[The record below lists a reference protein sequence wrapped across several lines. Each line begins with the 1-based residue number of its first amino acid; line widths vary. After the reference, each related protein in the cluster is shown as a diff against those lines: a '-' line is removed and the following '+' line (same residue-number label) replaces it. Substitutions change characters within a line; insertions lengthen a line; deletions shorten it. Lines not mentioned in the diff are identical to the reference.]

1 MQRKNMTK
9 RQHLRY
15 TNPVTMKRPARASRT
30 LIMIAGGLCAW
41 MLASVS
47 WAQALEQKI
56 WSQADSGQW
65 FWTDPKTDFSPEQIQ
80 VAFKNAVAEKM
91 ALLDP
96 EFSSTIFLAND
107 IRLVKGKAKA
117 KKKYSDHPEKA
128 DDIRIE
134 TEWRTGDMNQYRG
147 ATFCFIALDSIR
159 SMDMNYL
166 PDRRERFAKVPDG
179 ANWNIRMHA
188 GLPYNFFLRTED
200 SARNFI
206 NAVASALRQ
215 RGMNI
220 PFSRFGLMWEN
231 VTPAQAADIGKPG
244 GESVLVTRVAV
255 AGPADR
261 AGIRPLDVV
270 LEVNGVKVKNF
281 SHFSLLLEGSAPGT
295 KASLALLRRYKDPNL
310 APEQNVWNTLTL
322 EMEAP

>member
-1 MQRKNMTK
+1 MRRNKIMK
-9 RQHLRY
+9 PKHLRFE
-15 TNPVTMKRPARASRT
+15 NAHMIKKPARASWA

-41 MLASVS
+41 MMPSVS
-47 WAQALEQKI
+47 WAQAFEQKI
-56 WSQADSGQW
+56 WPQANSGQW
-65 FWTDPKTDFSPEQIQ
+65 YWTDPKTDFSPEQVQ

-107 IRLVKGKAKA
+107 IRLVKGKARA
-117 KKKYSDHPEKA
+117 KNKYQDHPEKA
-128 DDIRIE
+128 DDMRIE

-147 ATFCFIALDSIR
+147 ASFCFIALDAIR
-159 SMDMNYL
+159 SIDLSYL
-166 PDRRERFAKVPDG
+166 HDRRERFAKVPDG

-188 GLPYNFFLRTED
+188 GLPYNFFLMTED
-200 SARNFI
+200 AARNFI

-215 RGMNI
+215 RGLSI

-231 VTPAQAADIGKPG
+231 VTPAQAADLGKPG

-261 AGIRPLDVV
+261 AGVRPLDMV

-281 SHFSLLLEGSAPGT
+281 SHFSLLLEGIAPGA
-295 KASLALLRRYKDPNL
+295 KASLALLRRLKDPNL
-310 APEQNVWNTLTL
+310 APEQKDWNTLTL